1 MEDAALLGPTGPGSH
16 SSAPPSP
23 SRWPECPRSI
33 SLSASQRLEFAA
45 LDTTGM
51 ERNCWRF
58 LFVCSFF
65 LYLGKGIC
73 LRLIRRIE
81 RNVKN
86 FRISDIKT
94 LFVILHCVKLL
105 KLTYS
110 LHTSLATHSIF
121 YCKLLYQFMLMP

>member
-58 LFVCSFF
+58 LFVRNFS

-73 LRLIRRIE
+73 LKLVSRIK

-86 FRISDIKT
+86 CNPALSNIEMDIQFT
-94 LFVILHCVKLL
+94 ALNFN
-105 KLTYS
+105 
-110 LHTSLATHSIF
+110 
-121 YCKLLYQFMLMP
+121 CKLINQIILMP